1 MHRQQTTLPPATWWS
16 SNRTYI
22 LGTVALTLVVFA
34 IWHPGMSGG
43 QGPQELLALSPGYN
57 ASHVPDIVKAP
68 AALGKS
74 KAENKVWLRT
84 HEKLVSEVSK
94 ARKGQVVT
102 HGLLW

>member
-16 SNRTYI
+16 SNRTYV

-43 QGPQELLALSPGYN
+43 QGPQELLALTPGYN

-84 HEKLVSEVSK
+84 HDKLVSEVSK
-94 ARKGQVVT
+94 ARKGQVDT
-102 HGLLW
+102 HGLPW